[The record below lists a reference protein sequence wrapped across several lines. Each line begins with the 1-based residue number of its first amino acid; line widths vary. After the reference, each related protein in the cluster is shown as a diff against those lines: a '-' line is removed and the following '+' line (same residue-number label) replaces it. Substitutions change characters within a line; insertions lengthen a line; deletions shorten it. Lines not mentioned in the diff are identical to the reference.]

1 MYFMA
6 LGPERMTST
15 EYLSLYL
22 RRWHPSTLTLD
33 NPKEVVLKESTVEA
47 LKEEVKQRRQ
57 IDH

>member
-47 LKEEVKQRRQ
+47 LKEEVKQR
-57 IDH
+57 